1 MVNQLSSAIS
11 PPFSTEW
18 VVAAR
23 PEDSGHVA
31 LMHALLPLYRAGKYT
46 HWEMGAAG
54 MVGASQL
61 SQKHNEQEGTQG
73 FGTDVAFEHEN
84 VKGSSG

>member
-1 MVNQLSSAIS
+1 MATDVTSGANLKKNLKIKKRIVVNQLSSAIS

-23 PEDSGHVA
+23 PQDSGHVA

-61 SQKHNEQEGTQG
+61 SQKHNE
-73 FGTDVAFEHEN
+73 
-84 VKGSSG
+84 